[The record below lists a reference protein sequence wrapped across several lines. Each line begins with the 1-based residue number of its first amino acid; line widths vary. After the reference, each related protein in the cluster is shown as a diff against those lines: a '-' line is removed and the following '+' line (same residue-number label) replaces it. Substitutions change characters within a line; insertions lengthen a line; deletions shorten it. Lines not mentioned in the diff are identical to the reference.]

1 MGATAAHRPAVLD
14 YEGRDSLEERWLHRW
29 LRTVVGAGR
38 LASGETAVVPF
49 SRWFALFRACPV
61 WVHFHARLVFRVT
74 DRIVLL
80 RVRPTASS
88 RRPFDPPSP
97 GYFLLSGIRISFS
110 SLPSL
115 VFSSRARRSAR
126 FGQRPELRL
135 GSWPPRNHPE
145 IVRQQGP
152 HHLALLVRMPLAQ

>member
-1 MGATAAHRPAVLD
+1 MARGNTASSTGSAISASCK
-14 YEGRDSLEERWLHRW
+14 SLTWKPKPP
-29 LRTVVGAGR
+29 RTS
-38 LASGETAVVPF
+38 L
-49 SRWFALFRACPV
+49 LRACPV
-61 WVHFHARLVFRVT
+61 WVHFHARLVFIVT

-80 RVRPTASS
+80 RVWPTTPS

-145 IVRQQGP
+145 IVRQHVP
-152 HHLALLVRMPLAQ
+152 RHLAFLVRMPLAQ

>member
-1 MGATAAHRPAVLD
+1 MFSYLQLAA
-14 YEGRDSLEERWLHRW
+14 
-29 LRTVVGAGR
+29 VGFHPGLWVSAHGR
-38 LASGETAVVPF
+38 LS
-49 SRWFALFRACPV
+49 RACPV

-80 RVRPTASS
+80 RVRPTAPS

-97 GYFLLSGIRISFS
+97 GYFLFSGIRISFS

-145 IVRQQGP
+145 IVRQHVP
-152 HHLALLVRMPLAQ
+152 RHLAFLVRMPLAQ

>member
-1 MGATAAHRPAVLD
+1 MLTKTAHRSQKRTATASRPWGPALS
-14 YEGRDSLEERWLHRW
+14 SLSW
-29 LRTVVGAGR
+29 
-38 LASGETAVVPF
+38 
-49 SRWFALFRACPV
+49 ALNRACPV
-61 WVHFHARLVFRVT
+61 WVHFHARLVLRVT
-74 DRIVLL
+74 DRIILL
-80 RVRPTASS
+80 RVRPTAPS

-145 IVRQQGP
+145 IVRQHVP
-152 HHLALLVRMPLAQ
+152 RHLAFLVRMPLAQ

>member
-1 MGATAAHRPAVLD
+1 MVCQFTAA
-14 YEGRDSLEERWLHRW
+14 
-29 LRTVVGAGR
+29 RTDTPWSCCTGADHGVSVHGGENGVEVVAGSILKTQR
-38 LASGETAVVPF
+38 SGV
-49 SRWFALFRACPV
+49 SRACPV

-80 RVRPTASS
+80 RVRPTAPS

-145 IVRQQGP
+145 IVRQHVP
-152 HHLALLVRMPLAQ
+152 RHLAF